1 MCSKLSLPKPVQNK
15 NRYKSQPVLRKQ
27 WKKASRESD
36 AISGDHPSRAWCKGS
51 TGCRVRMKQIEIS
64 FEPATVGRIC
74 LPQLVYKTPGVSSK
88 DTTVF

>member
-36 AISGDHPSRAWCKGS
+36 GI
-51 TGCRVRMKQIEIS
+51 T
-64 FEPATVGRIC
+64 
-74 LPQLVYKTPGVSSK
+74 LNK
-88 DTTVF
+88 DIK